1 MGTKDTEFTKDTKTW
16 IELSLSFVPFVPF
29 VPFVLGT

>member
-16 IELSLSFVPFVPF
+16 IELSLSFPFLPF